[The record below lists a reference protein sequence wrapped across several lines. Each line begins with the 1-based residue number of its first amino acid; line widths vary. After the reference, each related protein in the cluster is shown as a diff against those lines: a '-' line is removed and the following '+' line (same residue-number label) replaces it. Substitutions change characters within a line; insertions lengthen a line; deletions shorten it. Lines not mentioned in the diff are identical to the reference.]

1 MMSYIPNI
9 LIAILSSFFQNMAYT
24 GMLVYIASQA
34 RSNGSLPGGSF
45 SAYHLYTRNIFS
57 PNNKRTFH
65 AVFLIYRIL
74 LPYCNC
80 VF

>member
-1 MMSYIPNI
+1 MMSYILNI
-9 LIAILSSFFQNMAYT
+9 LITILSSFFQNMAYT
-24 GMLVYIASQA
+24 GTLVYIANHDQA
-34 RSNGSLPGGSF
+34 DLYPAVRSLL
-45 SAYHLYTRNIFS
+45 YHLYTRNIFS